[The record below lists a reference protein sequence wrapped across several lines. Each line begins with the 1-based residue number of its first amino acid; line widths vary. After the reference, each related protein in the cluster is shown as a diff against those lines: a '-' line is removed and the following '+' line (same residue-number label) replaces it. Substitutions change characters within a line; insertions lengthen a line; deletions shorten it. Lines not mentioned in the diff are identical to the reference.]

1 MADLAPIYDATRRDV
16 TALLK
21 SLSEEELDT
30 PVPATE
36 GWTIR
41 NIATHLAADAACAI
55 AGDFPREFFEA
66 FGEEDAVVTLNE
78 WTSGQL
84 KDREGLSLQEVLDR
98 WEESAERVMELMRGE
113 SDWPADMPWFAD
125 RVLLTDLAVHQQDIF
140 GALGI
145 EKERDSAQVKIGL
158 SGYIATMGFRLQAAG
173 GPVLKL
179 VAGDKEWTAGGDEPD
194 ATVSATRYEYFRAM
208 SGRRSPDQIRA
219 YDWTGDPEPFI
230 PYFYPYGIRQ
240 DALVE

>member
-1 MADLAPIYDATRRDV
+1 MPDLAPIYDATRKDV
-16 TALLK
+16 VKLLK
-21 SLSEEELDT
+21 GLSGEELDM

-55 AGDFPREFFEA
+55 AGDFPAVFFES
-66 FGEEDAVVTLNE
+66 FGEEDAVVRLNE

-84 KDREGLSLQEVLDR
+84 KDREGLSLDEILER
-98 WEESAERVMELMRGE
+98 WDESATRVTEMMRGE
-113 SDWPADMPWFAD
+113 ASWPEDMPWFAD

-158 SGYIATMGFRLQAAG
+158 SGYIATMGFRLQSAG
-173 GPVLKL
+173 GPALKL
-179 VAGDKEWTAGGDEPD
+179 IAGDKEWMAGGDDPD
-194 ATVSATRYEYFRAM
+194 ATVSATRYEFFRAM

-230 PYFYPYGIRQ
+230 PYFYPYGVRKE
-240 DALVE
+240 ALVE